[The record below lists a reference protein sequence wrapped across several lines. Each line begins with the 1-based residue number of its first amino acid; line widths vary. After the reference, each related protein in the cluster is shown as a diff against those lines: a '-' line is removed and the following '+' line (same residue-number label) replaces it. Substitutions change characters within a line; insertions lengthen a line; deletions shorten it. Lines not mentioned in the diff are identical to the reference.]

1 MDDRF
6 NPNENGE
13 NKPETSD
20 SLYSYNYRGE
30 SQNSATHEGDYDAK
44 RDDVTQ
50 QSSQNAGSTYNQ
62 GASTGTAYGQDS
74 ANSQGSGSAYNQN
87 TSNDGVYGQ
96 TNTYNNNAQGGTS
109 QNYSY
114 GNNDQ
119 NNAYNSQ
126 NGTTQNYSY
135 QQSGGQQANGAFS
148 QDTSYQSSY
157 ANQGTTGKKPHA
169 NRKARRAA
177 AKAGHGN
184 TNWFRKKGFGQTLVK
199 GVVIAAVVG
208 VVAGGTFY
216 GVSGIGRQTTSQTSL
231 TATKTST
238 STDKTAIS
246 TATTVTDVSDIVT
259 NVMPSIVSITTVSQT
274 EYYNMFNQSQTYQS
288 EGAGSGIIVAEDDD
302 NLYIATNNHVVENST
317 SLTVCFS
324 DDETVSG
331 TVKGTD
337 SSADLAVVS
346 VKKSD
351 MKSDTLS
358 TIKIATLG
366 DSDEL
371 SVGESSVAIG
381 NALGYGQSVTTGVI
395 SALNRQVST
404 TDETSGTTVTN
415 NLIQTDAAINPGN
428 SGGALL
434 NMKGEVIGINSVKY
448 SDTSV
453 EGMGYAIPISTAKP
467 IIDDLIS
474 QEKVDSSKSAYLG
487 ISGADV
493 SSQVAKTY
501 NMPEGVYVAQV
512 EQGSAAESAGLQKG
526 DIITEFDGHQIT
538 SMENLKERLQYYE
551 AGTKVTVK
559 IQRAD
564 NGGYKEQSIEV
575 TLGSKNN

>member
-6 NPNENGE
+6 NPNDNGE

-30 SQNSATHEGDYDAK
+30 SQNSVTHEGDYDAK

-50 QSSQNAGSTYNQ
+50 QNSQNAGSTYNQ
-62 GASTGTAYGQDS
+62 SASTGNAYGQDF
-74 ANSQGSGSAYNQN
+74 ANSQSNGSTYNQN
-87 TSNDGVYGQ
+87 TSSDGVYGQ
-96 TNTYNNNAQGGTS
+96 TNTYYSNAQGGTS
-109 QNYSY
+109 QNNSY
-114 GNNDQ
+114 GNN
-119 NNAYNSQ
+119 AYSGDAQ
-126 NGTTQNYSY
+126 SDAQNYSY
-135 QQSGGQQANGAFS
+135 QQQNGSQANGAFS

-157 ANQGTTGKKPHA
+157 ANQGSTGKKPKA

-177 AKAGHGN
+177 KAGHAN
-184 TNWFRKKGFGQTLVK
+184 NNWFRKKGFGQTLVK

-216 GVSGIGRQTTSQTSL
+216 GVSGIGRQTRSQTSL

-246 TATTVTDVSDIVT
+246 TATTVTDVSDIVK

-288 EGAGSGIIVAEDDD
+288 EGAGSGIVVAEDDD

-324 DDETVSG
+324 DNETVSG

-366 DSDEL
+366 NSDEL

-474 QEKVDSSKSAYLG
+474 REKVDSSKSAYLG
-487 ISGADV
+487 TSGADV

-551 AGTKVTVK
+551 AGKKVTVK

-575 TLGSKNN
+575 TLGSKSN

>member
-6 NPNENGE
+6 NPNDNGE

-50 QSSQNAGSTYNQ
+50 QNSQNAGSTYNQ
-62 GASTGTAYGQDS
+62 GASTGNAYGQDF
-74 ANSQGSGSAYNQN
+74 ANSQSNGSTYNQN
-87 TSNDGVYGQ
+87 TSSDGVYGQ
-96 TNTYNNNAQGGTS
+96 TNTYYSNAQGGTS
-109 QNYSY
+109 QNNSY
-114 GNNDQ
+114 GNNAYSG
-119 NNAYNSQ
+119 NAQS
-126 NGTTQNYSY
+126 GAQNYSY
-135 QQSGGQQANGAFS
+135 QQQNGSQANGAFS

-157 ANQGTTGKKPHA
+157 ANQGSTGKKPQA

-177 AKAGHGN
+177 KAGHAN
-184 TNWFRKKGFGQTLVK
+184 NNWFRKKGFGQTLVK

-216 GVSGIGRQTTSQTSL
+216 GVSGIGRQTRSQTSL
-231 TATKTST
+231 AATKTST

-246 TATTVTDVSDIVT
+246 TATTVTDVSDIVK

-288 EGAGSGIIVAEDDD
+288 EGAGSGIVVAEDDD

-324 DDETVSG
+324 DNETVSG

-366 DSDEL
+366 NSDEL

-474 QEKVDSSKSAYLG
+474 REKVDSSKSAYFG

-559 IQRAD
+559 LQRAD

-575 TLGSKNN
+575 TLGSKSN

>member
-135 QQSGGQQANGAFS
+135 QANGAFS

>member
-6 NPNENGE
+6 NPNDNGE

-30 SQNSATHEGDYDAK
+30 SQNSGTHEGDYDAK

-50 QSSQNAGSTYNQ
+50 QNSQNAGSTYNQ
-62 GASTGTAYGQDS
+62 SASTGNAYGQDF
-74 ANSQGSGSAYNQN
+74 ANSQSNGSTYNQN
-87 TSNDGVYGQ
+87 TSSDGVYGQ
-96 TNTYNNNAQGGTS
+96 TNTYYSNAQGGTS
-109 QNYSY
+109 QNNSY
-114 GNNDQ
+114 GNN
-119 NNAYNSQ
+119 AYSGDAQ
-126 NGTTQNYSY
+126 SDAQNYSY
-135 QQSGGQQANGAFS
+135 QQQNGSQANGAFS

-157 ANQGTTGKKPHA
+157 ANQGSTGKKPKA

-177 AKAGHGN
+177 KAGHAN
-184 TNWFRKKGFGQTLVK
+184 NNWFRKKGFGQTLVK

-216 GVSGIGRQTTSQTSL
+216 GVSGIGRQTRSQTSL

-246 TATTVTDVSDIVT
+246 TATTVTDVSDIVK

-288 EGAGSGIIVAEDDD
+288 EGAGSGIVVAEDDD

-324 DDETVSG
+324 DNETVSG

-366 DSDEL
+366 NSDEL

-474 QEKVDSSKSAYLG
+474 REKVDSSKSAYLG
-487 ISGADV
+487 TSGADV

-551 AGTKVTVK
+551 AGKKVTVK

-575 TLGSKNN
+575 TLGSKSN

>member
-6 NPNENGE
+6 NPNDNGE

-30 SQNSATHEGDYDAK
+30 SQNSATHEGDYNAK

-50 QSSQNAGSTYNQ
+50 QNSQNAGSTYNQ
-62 GASTGTAYGQDS
+62 SASTGNAYGQDF
-74 ANSQGSGSAYNQN
+74 ANSQSNGSTYNQN
-87 TSNDGVYGQ
+87 TSSDGVYGQ
-96 TNTYNNNAQGGTS
+96 TNTYYSNAQGGTS
-109 QNYSY
+109 QNNSY
-114 GNNDQ
+114 GNNAYSG
-119 NNAYNSQ
+119 NAQS
-126 NGTTQNYSY
+126 GAQNYSY
-135 QQSGGQQANGAFS
+135 QQQNGSQANGAFS

-157 ANQGTTGKKPHA
+157 ANQGSTGKKPQA

-177 AKAGHGN
+177 KAGHAN
-184 TNWFRKKGFGQTLVK
+184 NNWFRKKGFGQTLVK

-216 GVSGIGRQTTSQTSL
+216 GVSGIGRQTTPQTSL
-231 TATKTST
+231 AATKTST

-246 TATTVTDVSDIVT
+246 TATTVTDVSDIVK

-474 QEKVDSSKSAYLG
+474 REKVDSSKSAYLG

-551 AGTKVTVK
+551 AGKKVTVK

-575 TLGSKNN
+575 TLGSKSN